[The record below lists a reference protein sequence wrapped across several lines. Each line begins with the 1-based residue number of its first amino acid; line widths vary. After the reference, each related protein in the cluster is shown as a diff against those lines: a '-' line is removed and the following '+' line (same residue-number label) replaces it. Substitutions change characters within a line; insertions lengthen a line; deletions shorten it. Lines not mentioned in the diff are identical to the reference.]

1 MKKEIKK
8 QLAELGFNSNEV
20 NVYLALTELGEAKA
34 SAIAKQADLPRTTVI
49 SILDKLKND
58 NYLTAHKYRGATY
71 YWVESPKTIK
81 ESLLYKV
88 DIAADLENT
97 LNDLYRSESHFP
109 FGQVYDTKTSIKK
122 FIEKIISGLNKKDLL
137 YTIDAPLEGNYA
149 KIFSEDFN
157 KIFLKQKKTKEVL
170 THTLVPYGSF
180 AKIDPIKIKSQ
191 NIIIRELPADIKFS
205 ASLWFIKDYMVHF
218 SGKPP
223 FVTMIKHATI
233 VSSMKSVYAFL
244 WKSAEPKN

>member
-1 MKKEIKK
+1 MKKIIKN
-8 QLAELGFNSNEV
+8 QLQELGFNTNEIR
-20 NVYLALTELGEAKA
+20 VYLALTELGEAKA
-34 SAIAKQADLPRTTVI
+34 AAIAKQADLPRTTVI

-58 NYLTAHKYRGATY
+58 NYLTAHKYRGTTY

-88 DIAADLENT
+88 DIATDLENS

-109 FGQVYDTKTSIKK
+109 FGQVYDTKSSIKK
-122 FIEKIISGLNKKDLL
+122 FIEKIISGLNKKDTI
-137 YTIDAPLEGNYA
+137 YTIDSPLEGNYV

-157 KIFLKQKKTKEVL
+157 KIFLKEKKKKEVL
-170 THTLVPYGSF
+170 THTLVPHGSF
-180 AKIDPIKIKSQ
+180 AKIDPYKINNQ

-205 ASLWFIKDYMVHF
+205 SSLWFIKGNMVHF

-223 FVTMIKHATI
+223 FVSLVKHEII
-233 VSSMKSVYAFL
+233 VSSMKSIYDFL
-244 WKSAEPKN
+244 WNSSEIKN